1 MIEWQ
6 SIIMA
11 LIGIGVSAMGYFLKT
26 LSKDV
31 RDAQKDLSDFK
42 ENIALNYVPKND
54 FKELATEIRQMFHT
68 ISDKLDRKADK

>member
-6 SIIMA
+6 NIIMV
-11 LIGIGVSAMGYFLKT
+11 LISIGVSAMGYILKT
-26 LSKDV
+26 LNKDV
-31 RDAQKDLSDFK
+31 RDTQKDLSDFK

>member
-6 SIIMA
+6 TIIMS
-11 LIGIGVSAMGYFLKT
+11 LISIGVSAMGYFLKT

>member
-6 SIIMA
+6 SIIMT

-26 LSKDV
+26 LNKDV
-31 RDAQKDLSDFK
+31 RDAQKDLADFK